1 MVGDGRI
8 AFQLHSQG
16 LSAAEPHLCA
26 LYSSHCQAIQRT
38 WGCQGDCANIC
49 KWPSKTSLSPSFI
62 PSLGYQV
69 EGRRRYDWSPL
80 NKAWLGTLWRCLLRW
95 DGHLP
100 TVQPDPSARRGQ
112 GSISTPEA
120 AEQKPPRETVAAS
133 AETMRWHSSS
143 RPGQP
148 LLAAWFSAV
157 GFAYVGTC
165 SQLTPTNV
173 CQWTNYH
180 QG

>member
-1 MVGDGRI
+1 MPERWWVMGELRFSSTPRGC
-8 AFQLHSQG
+8 QLQS
-16 LSAAEPHLCA
+16 LICA
-26 LYSSHCQAIQRT
+26 LCIPLTARQSKGLGAARETVLTS
-38 WGCQGDCANIC
+38 IC

-80 NKAWLGTLWRCLLRW
+80 NKAWLGTLWRCFLRW

-120 AEQKPPRETVAAS
+120 AEQKPPRKTVAAS

-143 RPGQP
+143 RPG
-148 LLAAWFSAV
+148 
-157 GFAYVGTC
+157 
-165 SQLTPTNV
+165 
-173 CQWTNYH
+173 
-180 QG
+180 